1 MRKIL
6 LLIALFTLLGGANS
20 YATKRYASPS
30 NGTQTWTSGTN
41 TFSWTATSNNFI
53 ATGLPT
59 GDISL
64 YTNFHCTVSNFS
76 DNANFIRLVLKNG
89 KDPQITEYINA
100 GDFNVNLVAKYPT
113 WDFTQVTD
121 FLIFGSNSATEDHV
135 IDAEHPASVVIT
147 DIYLEKPMSLIW
159 SEDGIAEIDLT
170 DLSASGNFSYNDQ
183 TGELT
188 RTEGSGELS
197 INFPAEGVDLSS
209 ITGFSVTYTGTNL
222 FGGFKVGISESKKKD
237 FYNNPTG
244 RDDLA
249 SHITAE
255 YVGDP
260 SAITLWKW
268 WENSSTGT
276 MTISSIKLKGGVLKA
291 NPGGEIAVESL
302 ERKYYEGG
310 EWKSGTVNFSYGSG
324 IGTVV
329 GDGNA
334 TQDEYIDLSDYTE
347 LRMYVS
353 SGDIRI
359 FVVKEDAFTPSAD
372 GYIIT
377 KDGVKQNGQ
386 WGAIQDTEHKLVKNG
401 DYYYITI
408 DDLKEACGGQAKL
421 IGVKAEYGSTVDVSK
436 VIVLEDS
443 EFNYSISGTGGM
455 TSSALSALADATAT
469 SYDATGV
476 TGTGVELT
484 TANPNA
490 LFVANAGVLSNANNV
505 IVDGTCAN
513 LALSDGYPFQAP
525 AAFTATAVSYNRSF
539 TADKMT
545 TVCLPFALTS
555 DEASALGTFYGLSS
569 VDGTV
574 ITFSEVAAPVANTPY
589 LVIPTSTTT
598 LSIGGKSIAATPAE
612 TKSSASPNIEFI
624 GTLAATE
631 IPASDESNNYYAFNN
646 GVLVRIAENSATLP
660 AFRAYIKAT
669 GEKGVKAFTIQF
681 DDATGVNSLPSMDV
695 AASSK
700 FNVQS
705 STIYNVAGQRMS
717 KLQKGLNIVN
727 GQKVM
732 VK

>member
-1 MRKIL
+1 MNGGSAVATITFYSVGDKS
-6 LLIALFTLLGGANS
+6 LIFSERPETKNLDLSTITSIKFGGA
-20 YATKRYASPS
+20 AGTTKENPL
-30 NGTQTWTSGTN
+30 TITITSK
-41 TFSWTATSNNFI
+41 
-53 ATGLPT
+53 P
-59 GDISL
+59 
-64 YTNFHCTVSNFS
+64 Y
-76 DNANFIRLVLKNG
+76 LK
-89 KDPQITEYINA
+89 
-100 GDFNVNLVAKYPT
+100 
-113 WDFTQVTD
+113 
-121 FLIFGSNSATEDHV
+121 
-135 IDAEHPASVVIT
+135 
-147 DIYLEKPMSLIW
+147 KPMSLIW
-159 SEDGIAEIDLT
+159 NDNGEAEIDIT
-170 DLSASGNFSYNDQ
+170 DLTASNGFSFNDQ

-237 FYNNPTG
+237 FYSNPTG

-255 YVGDP
+255 NVGDP

-268 WENSSTGT
+268 WQNASTGT

-302 ERKYYEGG
+302 ERKYYKGG
-310 EWKSGTVNFSYGSG
+310 EWESGTVNFSYGSG
-324 IGTVV
+324 IETAV

-334 TQDEYIDLSDYTE
+334 TQDEYIDLSHYTE

-359 FVVKEDAFTPSAD
+359 FVVKEDAFTPSVE

-386 WGAIQDTEHKLVKNG
+386 WNGIQDTEHKLVKNG

-436 VIVLEDS
+436 VIVLS
-443 EFNYSISGTGGM
+443 EFNYLISGTGGM

-476 TGTGVELT
+476 TGTGIELT

-490 LFVANAGVLSNANNV
+490 LFKANAGVLSNANNV

-525 AAFTATAVSYNRSF
+525 TTFTATSVSYNRSF
-539 TADKMT
+539 IADKMT

-574 ITFSEVAAPVANTPY
+574 ITFSEVDEPAANTPY
-589 LVIPTSTTT
+589 LVIPTSTT
-598 LSIGGKSIAATPAE
+598 LSIGSKSIAATPAE
-612 TKSSASPNIEFI
+612 TKSSASNIEFI
-624 GTLAATE
+624 GTLSATG
-631 IPASDESNNYYAFNN
+631 IPASEGSNNYYAFNN
-646 GVLVRIAENSATLP
+646 GELVRIAEKSATLP

-669 GEKGVKAFTIQF
+669 GDVGGVKAFTIQF

-700 FNVQS
+700 FNIQG